1 MRLNPPRPG
10 AIWDRVSAVE
20 WRLLASLTEAERS
33 ALLAIGRRRRFT
45 RNEVVC
51 HAGDPADSLHLVA
64 SGHLS
69 IRVSLPSG
77 DTATINVLGP
87 GSSFGELALLRSDGA
102 RTATVTAIEAAE
114 TIAIPGSAF
123 QTLCR
128 KQPDVQRAL
137 SAMLAERVDELSKR
151 LLEVSYVGLD
161 RRVYRRLLELARSYH
176 DGSGPPVVPITQAQL
191 ADLTGGTRPTVN
203 QILQGLVERGT
214 IEIGRGRITVLDGR
228 ELRRR
233 AGD

>member
-1 MRLNPPRPG
+1 M
-10 AIWDRVSAVE
+10 E
-20 WRLLASLTEAERS
+20 WHLLRSLTEAER
-33 ALLAIGRRRRFT
+33 AELLAIGRRRTFA

-51 HAGDPADSLHLVA
+51 HAGDPADSLHLIV
-64 SGHLS
+64 SGHLA

-77 DTATINVLGP
+77 DAATINVLAP
-87 GSSFGELALLRSDGA
+87 GSSFGELALLRADGT

-114 TIAIPGSAF
+114 TMAIPASAF
-123 QTLCR
+123 QALCSR
-128 KQPDVQRAL
+128 KPEVQRAL
-137 SAMLAERVDELSKR
+137 SAMLAERVDELSHR
-151 LLEVSYVGLD
+151 LLELSYVGLD

-176 DGSGPPVVPITQAQL
+176 DGTGPPVLPITQSQL

-214 IEIGRGRITVLDGR
+214 IEIGRGRITVLDGK

-233 AGD
+233 AGL